1 MGYLLDASAVYP
13 LVLKFPESISVEK
26 LLSEL
31 ISSS

>member
-1 MGYLLDASAVYP
+1 MGYLLDASA

-26 LLSEL
+26 LLGEL